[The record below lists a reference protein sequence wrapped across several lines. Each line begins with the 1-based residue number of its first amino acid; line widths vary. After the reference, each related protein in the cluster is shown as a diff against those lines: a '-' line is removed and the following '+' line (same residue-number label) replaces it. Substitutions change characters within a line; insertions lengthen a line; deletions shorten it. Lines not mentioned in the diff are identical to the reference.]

1 MWAIILPLC
10 VTDIRLREKRVE
22 IWELIVS
29 FSNTVS
35 QGRYCLARANY
46 CLVPANYCLVP
57 ANHRLIPANYR
68 LAPPNNERNR

>member
-22 IWELIVS
+22 IWELIVP

-46 CLVPANYCLVP
+46 CLVPAN
-57 ANHRLIPANYR
+57 HRLILANYR